1 MLQKRPGFRGVFYF
15 YAMVSFISKVLK
27 ELISSEENISEITF
41 ILPSKRAGSF
51 LLKEL
56 SALGMYHIFAPKVYS
71 IEEFTEIISEA
82 KTVDNTITL
91 FEFYKVY
98 KSVTPEEAQ
107 EDFETF
113 TAWAQSLIH
122 DFNEIDRY
130 LIDHKSFFN
139 YLADIQDLKHWS
151 IQEPKTELINNYLA
165 FWKSLPTYYDGL
177 KKELLSQNN
186 AYQGLIYRLA
196 SEKIIDY
203 AQNHPTKHV
212 FIGFNALN
220 TAEQQIVQHLLEKD
234 IAEIYWDLDEV
245 FVKDRQHDASLF
257 INQYLKDWPV
267 YKKRKAKLQVS
278 EYHKPKKIQ
287 LTGIPKNVGQAKYLG
302 ELLAE
307 LDEET
312 LQETA
317 VVLGQ
322 EDLLLPVLNSLPPNV
337 KDLNIT
343 MGFPLKNAPIASLF
357 DKLFQI
363 HQHTAS
369 AYYYKDVISVINHPA
384 LNEILKQQ
392 NRNFIEKI
400 QSENTVNLSSK
411 EIINAFS
418 GTAQSVVKACFTNWE
433 NSPSKALEAF
443 QEMIN
448 QIKSHLKSSGRKLA
462 LEFLYHFHVLFN
474 KLENLNKAYPHLK
487 SISSLY
493 QFYKETISTQN
504 LDFQGRPFKGLQL
517 MGMLELR
524 ALDFKNIIVCS
535 VNEGVLPSGKSGSS
549 FIPFDLKQTYKLPTY
564 KEKDAV
570 YTYHFYRL
578 LQRAENIHLL
588 YNTETDGLN
597 SGEKS
602 RFLTQLE
609 IEKQPA
615 HQLKHTTVS
624 PKVPAIKNELRE
636 IKKTPE
642 IIEKIKSLAAYGFSP
657 SALTSYIRNPLDF
670 YRQYVLGVRDSQE
683 VEETVAYNTL
693 GTVVHDSLEN
703 FYKPL
708 ENKFLTAQDIEAFKA
723 KIEKEIALQ
732 FKKSYLNGPL
742 NQGKNLLIFEVAKR
756 YLRNFLN
763 QELERLKNEEIK
775 ILKIEENLRSE
786 IKIGKLD
793 FPIFMRGKVDR
804 VENTNGITR
813 IIDYKTGKVTQD
825 KIEIVDWEDLT
836 SDYDKYSKSFQVL
849 AYTKM
854 IHDQNSLD
862 FPVEAGII
870 SFKNLKNGF
879 LKFAKKDKPRTKNK
893 ETAINKETLD
903 AFEMELKKLITEICD
918 PQVPFKE
925 KEI

>member
-1 MLQKRPGFRGVFYF
+1 
-15 YAMVSFISKVLK
+15 MVSFISGVLK
-27 ELISSEENISEITF
+27 ELISSKENISETIF

-56 SALGMYHIFAPKVYS
+56 SALGEHHIFAPKVYS
-71 IEEFTEIISEA
+71 IEEFTEVISEA

-98 KSVTPEEAQ
+98 KTITPEEVQ

-130 LIDHKSFFN
+130 LIDYKKFFN

-165 FWKSLPTYYDGL
+165 FWKSLPAYYEGL
-177 KKELLSQNN
+177 KKELLSNKTG
-186 AYQGLIYRLA
+186 YQGLIYRLA
-196 SEKIIDY
+196 SENIATY
-203 AQNHPTKHV
+203 AQKHRSKHV

-220 TAEQQIVQHLLEKD
+220 TAEQQIVQHLLENGL
-234 IAEIYWDLDEV
+234 AEIYWDLDEV
-245 FVKDRQHDASLF
+245 FVKDHQHDASLF

-267 YKKRKAKLQVS
+267 YKEKQAKLQVD
-278 EYHKPKKIQ
+278 EYHKPKNIQ
-287 LTGIPKNVGQAKYLG
+287 ITGIPKNVGQTKYLG
-302 ELLAE
+302 ELLAN

-357 DKLFQI
+357 DRLFQI
-363 HQHTAS
+363 HQNTGS

-384 LNEILKQQ
+384 LNEILKKETEV
-392 NRNFIEKI
+392 FIEKI
-400 QSENTVNLSSK
+400 QSKNSVNLSSE
-411 EIINAFS
+411 EIINSFS
-418 GTAQSVVKACFTNWE
+418 VEAQALIKACFKTWD
-433 NSPSKALEAF
+433 NSPYKVLEAF
-443 QEMIN
+443 QQLIN
-448 QIKSHLKSSGRKLA
+448 QIKIHLKSSDNKLA

-474 KLENLNKAYPHLK
+474 KLENLNETYPHLK
-487 SISSLY
+487 SIKSLY
-493 QFYKETISTQN
+493 QFYKEIMSTQS

-517 MGMLELR
+517 MGMLESR
-524 ALDFKNIIVCS
+524 ALDFKNIIICS

-578 LQRAENIHLL
+578 LQRAQNVHLL

-615 HQLKHTTVS
+615 HQLTHAMVS

-636 IKKTPE
+636 VKKTPE
-642 IIEKIKSLAAYGFSP
+642 IMEKIKSLAAYGFSP

-670 YRQYVLGVRDSQE
+670 YRQYVLGVRDSEE

-708 ENKFLTAQDIEAFKA
+708 ENKLLTAEDIKAFKA
-723 KIEKEIALQ
+723 KIEEEITFQ
-732 FKKSYLNGPL
+732 FKKSYMNGPV

-763 QELERLKNEEIK
+763 LELDRLKTEEIK

-786 IKIGKLD
+786 INIGKLD

-825 KIEIVDWEDLT
+825 KIEIVDWEDLA

-854 IHDQNSLD
+854 IQDQNLLD

-870 SFKNLKNGF
+870 SFKNLKSGF
-879 LKFAKKDKPRTKNK
+879 LKFGKKDKPRTKNK

-903 AFEMELKKLITEICD
+903 AFEIELKKLITEICD
-918 PQVPFKE
+918 PEVPFTE

>member
-1 MLQKRPGFRGVFYF
+1 
-15 YAMVSFISKVLK
+15 MVSFISGVLK
-27 ELISSEENISEITF
+27 ELISSEENISEIIF

-56 SALGMYHIFAPKVYS
+56 SSLSGNHIFAPKVYS
-71 IEEFTEIISEA
+71 IEEFTEVVSET
-82 KTVDNTITL
+82 KTVDNTLTL
-91 FEFYKVY
+91 FEFYNVY
-98 KSVTPEEAQ
+98 KKITPLEEQ

-130 LIDHKSFFN
+130 LIDYKRFFN

-151 IQEPKTELINNYLA
+151 IQEPKTELINNYLS
-165 FWKSLPTYYDGL
+165 FWNSLPAFYEAL
-177 KKELLSQNN
+177 KEELLSKNN
-186 AYQGLIYRLA
+186 GYQGLIYRKA
-196 SEKIIDY
+196 SENIPEYSQKNSD
-203 AQNHPTKHV
+203 KHV

-220 TAEQQIVQHLLEKD
+220 TAEQLIVQHLLEND
-234 IAEIYWDLDEV
+234 RAEIYWDLDEV
-245 FVKDRQHDASLF
+245 FVKDMQHDASLF

-267 YKKRKAKLQVS
+267 YRERRAKLNVN
-278 EYHKPKKIQ
+278 EYSKPKNIQ
-287 LTGIPKNVGQAKYLG
+287 VTGVPKNVGQAKYLG
-302 ELLAE
+302 ELLAN

-317 VVLGQ
+317 LVLGE

-357 DKLFQI
+357 DRLFQI
-363 HQHTAS
+363 HQNTAS

-384 LNEILKQQ
+384 LNEILNQETEV
-392 NRNFIEKI
+392 FIEKI
-400 QSENTVNLSSK
+400 QLENTVNLSEK
-411 EIINAFS
+411 EIISSFS
-418 GTAQSVVKACFTNWE
+418 SEAKPLIEACFKNWE
-433 NSPSKALEAF
+433 NSPLKAIEAF
-443 QEMIN
+443 QQIIN
-448 QIKSHLKSSGRKLA
+448 QIKKYYKTDQNKLG
-462 LEFLYHFHVLFN
+462 LEFLYQFHVLFN
-474 KLENLNKAYPHLK
+474 KLENLNETYPHLK
-487 SISSLY
+487 SVKSLY
-493 QFYKETISTQN
+493 QFYKEIMSTQS

-517 MGMLELR
+517 MGMLESR
-524 ALDFKNIIVCS
+524 ALDFKNVIICS

-578 LQRAENIHLL
+578 LQRAQNVHLL

-615 HQLKHTTVS
+615 HQITHAMVS
-624 PKVPAIKNELRE
+624 PKVHAIKNELRE
-636 IKKTPE
+636 VKKTPE
-642 IIEKIKSLAAYGFSP
+642 IMEKLKSLAGSGFSP

-670 YRQYVLGVRDSQE
+670 YRQYVLGVRDREE

-708 ENKFLTAQDIEAFKA
+708 ENKLLTAEDIQAFKSR
-723 KIEKEIALQ
+723 IEEEITLQ
-732 FKKSYLNGPL
+732 FKKSYMNGPV
-742 NQGKNLLIFEVAKR
+742 NQGKNLLIYEVAKR

-763 QELERLKNEEIK
+763 LELDRLKTEEIK
-775 ILKIEENLRSE
+775 ILKIEKTLKSE
-786 IKIGKLD
+786 IRIEHLD

-804 VENTNGITR
+804 VESTNGTTR

-825 KIEIVDWEDLT
+825 KIEIVNWEDLT

-854 IHDQNSLD
+854 MQDQNSLD
-862 FPVEAGII
+862 LPTEAGII
-870 SFKNLKNGF
+870 SFKNLKSGF
-879 LKFAKKDKPRTKNK
+879 LKFGKKDKPRTKNK
-893 ETAINKETLD
+893 ETAINKDILD
-903 AFEMELKKLITEICD
+903 AFEVELKKLIIEICD
-918 PQVPFKE
+918 PEIPFKE

>member
-1 MLQKRPGFRGVFYF
+1 
-15 YAMVSFISKVLK
+15 MVSFISGVLK
-27 ELISSEENISEITF
+27 ELISSEENISEIIF
-41 ILPSKRAGSF
+41 VLPSKRAGSF

-56 SALGMYHIFAPKVYS
+56 SAFSENHIFAPKVFS
-71 IEEFTEIISEA
+71 IEEFTEVISET
-82 KTVDNTITL
+82 KTVDNTLTL
-91 FEFYKVY
+91 FEFYNVY
-98 KSVTPEEAQ
+98 KEITPLEEQ

-113 TAWAQSLIH
+113 TTWAQSLIH

-130 LIDHKSFFN
+130 LIDYKSFFN

-151 IQEPKTELINNYLA
+151 IQEPKTELINNYLS
-165 FWKSLPTYYDGL
+165 FWNSLPAFYEAL
-177 KKELLSQNN
+177 KKELLSKNTG
-186 AYQGLIYRLA
+186 YQGLIYRKA
-196 SEKIIDY
+196 SEKVPEYIQRNI
-203 AQNHPTKHV
+203 AKHV

-220 TAEQQIVQHLLEKD
+220 NAEQQIVQYLLEND
-234 IAEIYWDLDEV
+234 RAEIYWDLDEV

-267 YKKRKAKLQVS
+267 YREKRVKLNVS
-278 EYHKPKKIQ
+278 EYSKPKNIQ
-287 LTGIPKNVGQAKYLG
+287 VTGVPKNVGQAKYLG
-302 ELLAE
+302 ELLAN

-317 VVLGQ
+317 VVLGE

-363 HQHTAS
+363 HQNTAS

-384 LNEILKQQ
+384 LNEILNQETEV
-392 NRNFIEKI
+392 FIEKM
-400 QSENTVNLSSK
+400 QSENTVNLSEK
-411 EIINAFS
+411 KIINSFS
-418 GTAQSVVKACFTNWE
+418 SEAKPLIEACFKNWD
-433 NSPSKALEAF
+433 NSPLTAIEAF
-443 QEMIN
+443 QQIIN
-448 QIKSHLKSSGRKLA
+448 KIKKHYKTGQNKLG
-462 LEFLYHFHVLFN
+462 LEFLYQFHVLFN
-474 KLENLNKAYPHLK
+474 KLENLNETYPHLK
-487 SISSLY
+487 SVKSLY
-493 QFYKETISTQN
+493 QFYKEIMSTQS

-517 MGMLELR
+517 MGMLESR
-524 ALDFKNIIVCS
+524 ALDFKNVIICS

-578 LQRAENIHLL
+578 LQRAQNVHLL

-615 HQLKHTTVS
+615 HQLTHTMVS

-636 IKKTPE
+636 VKKTPE
-642 IIEKIKSLAAYGFSP
+642 IMEKLKSLAGSGFSP

-670 YRQYVLGVRDSQE
+670 YRQYVLGVRDREE

-708 ENKFLTAQDIEAFKA
+708 EDKLLTAEDIQAFKSR
-723 KIEKEIALQ
+723 IEEEITLQ
-732 FKKSYLNGPL
+732 FKKSYMNGPV
-742 NQGKNLLIFEVAKR
+742 NQGKNLLIYEVAKR

-763 QELERLKNEEIK
+763 LELDRLKTEEIK
-775 ILKIEENLRSE
+775 ILKIEKTLKSE
-786 IKIGKLD
+786 IRIEYLD

-804 VENTNGITR
+804 VESTNGTTR

-854 IHDQNSLD
+854 MQDQNSLD
-862 FPVEAGII
+862 LPVEAGII
-870 SFKNLKNGF
+870 SFKNLKGGF
-879 LKFAKKDKPRTKNK
+879 LKFGKKDKPRTRNK
-893 ETAINKETLD
+893 ETAITKDILD
-903 AFEMELKKLITEICD
+903 AFEIELKKLIIEICD
-918 PQVPFKE
+918 PEIPFKE

>member
-1 MLQKRPGFRGVFYF
+1 
-15 YAMVSFISKVLK
+15 MVSFISGVLK
-27 ELISSEENISEITF
+27 ELISSEENISEIIF

-56 SALGMYHIFAPKVYS
+56 SALSENHIFAPKVYS
-71 IEEFTEIISEA
+71 IEEFTEVISET
-82 KTVDNTITL
+82 KTVDNTLTL
-91 FEFYKVY
+91 FEFYNVY
-98 KSVTPEEAQ
+98 KKITPLEEQ

-130 LIDHKSFFN
+130 LIDYKSFFN

-151 IQEPKTELINNYLA
+151 IQEPKTDLINNYLS
-165 FWKSLPTYYDGL
+165 FWNSLPAFYEAL
-177 KKELLSQNN
+177 KEELLSKNTG
-186 AYQGLIYRLA
+186 YQGLIYRKA
-196 SEKIIDY
+196 SENIPEYTQKHT
-203 AQNHPTKHV
+203 AKHV

-220 TAEQQIVQHLLEKD
+220 TAEQLIVQHLVEND
-234 IAEIYWDLDEV
+234 RAEIYWDLDEV

-257 INQYLKDWPV
+257 INQYVKDWPV
-267 YKKRKAKLQVS
+267 YREKEAKLNVS
-278 EYHKPKKIQ
+278 EYSKPKNIQ
-287 LTGIPKNVGQAKYLG
+287 VTGVPKNVGQAKYLG
-302 ELLAE
+302 ELLAN
-307 LDEET
+307 LDKET

-317 VVLGQ
+317 VVLGE

-357 DKLFQI
+357 DRLFQI
-363 HQHTAS
+363 HQNTAS
-369 AYYYKDVISVINHPA
+369 GYYYKDVISVINHPA
-384 LNEILKQQ
+384 LHELLKQETEI
-392 NRNFIEKI
+392 FIEKI
-400 QSENTVNLSSK
+400 QSENTVNLSEK
-411 EIINAFS
+411 EIISSFS
-418 GTAQSVVKACFTNWE
+418 AGAKPLIEACFKDLE
-433 NSPSKALEAF
+433 NSPLKAIEAF
-443 QEMIN
+443 QQIIN
-448 QIKSHLKSSGRKLA
+448 QIKDHYKTDQNKLG
-462 LEFLYHFHVLFN
+462 LEFLYQFHVLFN
-474 KLENLNKAYPHLK
+474 KLENLNQTYPHLK
-487 SISSLY
+487 SVKSLY
-493 QFYKETISTQN
+493 QFYKEIMSTQS

-517 MGMLELR
+517 MGMLESR
-524 ALDFKNIIVCS
+524 ALDFKNVIICS

-578 LQRAENIHLL
+578 LQRAQNVHLL

-615 HQLKHTTVS
+615 HQLTHTMVS

-636 IKKTPE
+636 VKKTPE
-642 IIEKIKSLAAYGFSP
+642 IMEKLKSLAGSGFSP

-670 YRQYVLGVRDSQE
+670 YRQYVLGVRDREE

-708 ENKFLTAQDIEAFKA
+708 EDKILTAENIKAFKA
-723 KIEKEIALQ
+723 RIEEEITLQ
-732 FKKSYLNGPL
+732 FKKSYMNGPV
-742 NQGKNLLIFEVAKR
+742 NQGKNLLIYEVAKR

-763 QELERLKNEEIK
+763 LELNRLETEEIK
-775 ILKIEENLRSE
+775 ILKIEKTLKSE
-786 IKIGKLD
+786 IRIEHLD

-804 VENTNGITR
+804 AENSNGTTR

-854 IHDQNSLD
+854 MEDQNLLEL
-862 FPVEAGII
+862 PVEAGII
-870 SFKNLKNGF
+870 SFKNLKSGF
-879 LKFAKKDKPRTKNK
+879 LKFGKKDKPRTKNK
-893 ETAINKETLD
+893 ETAINKEILD
-903 AFEMELKKLITEICD
+903 AFEIELKKLITEICD
-918 PQVPFKE
+918 PEIPFKE
-925 KEI
+925 KEL

>member
-1 MLQKRPGFRGVFYF
+1 
-15 YAMVSFISKVLK
+15 MVSFISGVLK
-27 ELISSEENISEITF
+27 ELNSSEENISEIIF

-56 SALGMYHIFAPKVYS
+56 SALSENHIFAPKVYS
-71 IEEFTEIISEA
+71 IEEFTEVISKI
-82 KTVDNTITL
+82 KTVDNTLTL
-91 FEFYKVY
+91 FEFYNVY
-98 KSVTPEEAQ
+98 KKITSIEEQ

-130 LIDHKSFFN
+130 LIDYKSFFN

-151 IQEPKTELINNYLA
+151 IQEPKTELINNYLS
-165 FWKSLPTYYDGL
+165 FWNSLPSFYEAL
-177 KKELLSQNN
+177 KEELLSKNTG
-186 AYQGLIYRLA
+186 YQGLIYRKA
-196 SEKIIDY
+196 SENITEYTQTNKARHI
-203 AQNHPTKHV
+203 

-220 TAEQQIVQHLLEKD
+220 TAEQQIVQHLLEND
-234 IAEIYWDLDEV
+234 RAEIFWDLDEV
-245 FVKDRQHDASLF
+245 FVKDHQHDASLF

-267 YKKRKAKLQVS
+267 YKKKKKAKLNVN
-278 EYHKPKKIQ
+278 EYYKAKNIQ
-287 LTGIPKNVGQAKYLG
+287 ITGVPKNVGQAKYLG
-302 ELLAE
+302 ELLAN

-317 VVLGQ
+317 VVLGE

-357 DKLFQI
+357 DRLFQI
-363 HQHTAS
+363 HQNTGS

-384 LNEILKQQ
+384 LNEILKKETEV
-392 NRNFIEKI
+392 FIEKI
-400 QSENTVNLSSK
+400 QSENTVNLSEK
-411 EIINAFS
+411 EIINSFS
-418 GTAQSVVKACFTNWE
+418 AEAKPLIKACFRSWD
-433 NSPSKALEAF
+433 NSPKKALEAF
-443 QEMIN
+443 QEIIN
-448 QIKSHLKSSGRKLA
+448 QVKFHLKSSENKLG

-474 KLENLNKAYPHLK
+474 KLENLNEAYPHLK
-487 SISSLY
+487 SIKSLY
-493 QFYKETISTQN
+493 QFYKEIMSTQS

-517 MGMLELR
+517 MGMLESR
-524 ALDFKNIIVCS
+524 ALDFKNVIICS

-578 LQRAENIHLL
+578 LQRAQNVHLL

-615 HQLKHTTVS
+615 HQLTHAMVS

-636 IKKTPE
+636 VKKTPE
-642 IIEKIKSLAAYGFSP
+642 IMEKIQSLATYGFSP

-670 YRQYVLGVRDSQE
+670 YRQYVLGVRDSEE

-708 ENKFLTAQDIEAFKA
+708 ENQMLTEEHIKGFKA
-723 KIEKEIALQ
+723 RIQEEITLQ
-732 FKKSYLNGPL
+732 FKKSYMNGPV
-742 NQGKNLLIFEVAKR
+742 NQGKNLLIYEVAKR

-763 QELERLKNEEIK
+763 LELDRLKSEEIK
-775 ILKIEENLRSE
+775 ILKIEKTLKSE
-786 IKIGKLD
+786 IRIEHLD

-804 VENTNGITR
+804 VENANGITR

-854 IHDQNSLD
+854 MQDQSSIDL
-862 FPVEAGII
+862 PVEAGII
-870 SFKNLKNGF
+870 SFKNLKSGF
-879 LKFAKKDKPRTKNK
+879 LKFGKKDKPRTQNK
-893 ETAINKETLD
+893 ETAINKEILG
-903 AFEMELKKLITEICD
+903 AFEIELKKLITEICD
-918 PQVPFKE
+918 PEIPFKE

>member
-1 MLQKRPGFRGVFYF
+1 
-15 YAMVSFISKVLK
+15 MVSFISGVLR
-27 ELISSEENISEITF
+27 ELISSRENISEIIF

-56 SALGMYHIFAPKVYS
+56 SALSENHIFAPKVYS
-71 IEEFTEIISEA
+71 IEEFTEVISET
-82 KTVDNTITL
+82 KTVDNTLTL
-91 FEFYKVY
+91 FEFYNVY
-98 KSVTPEEAQ
+98 KGITPIEEQ

-130 LIDHKSFFN
+130 LIDYKSFFN
-139 YLADIQDLKHWS
+139 YLANVQDLKHWS
-151 IQEPKTELINNYLA
+151 IQEPKTELINNYLS
-165 FWKSLPTYYDGL
+165 FWNSLPAFYEAL
-177 KKELLSQNN
+177 KKELFSKNTG
-186 AYQGLIYRLA
+186 YQGLIYRKA
-196 SEKIIDY
+196 SENITGYIEKNN
-203 AQNHPTKHV
+203 AKHI

-220 TAEQQIVQHLLEKD
+220 TAEQQIVQHLLEND
-234 IAEIYWDLDEV
+234 RAEIYWDLDNV
-245 FVKDRQHDASLF
+245 FVKDGQHDASLF
-257 INQYLKDWPV
+257 INQYLKAWPV
-267 YKKRKAKLQVS
+267 YREKQAKLNVN
-278 EYHKPKKIQ
+278 EYGKPKNIQ

-302 ELLAE
+302 ELLAN

-317 VVLGQ
+317 VVLGE
-322 EDLLLPVLNSLPPNV
+322 EDLLLPVLNSLPHNV
-337 KDLNIT
+337 QDLNIT

-363 HQHTAS
+363 HQNTAS
-369 AYYYKDVISVINHPA
+369 AHYYKDVISVINHPA
-384 LNEILKQQ
+384 LNEIL
-392 NRNFIEKI
+392 NLETEVFIEEI
-400 QSENTVNLSSK
+400 QSKNMVNLSEK
-411 EIINAFS
+411 EIINSFS
-418 GTAQSVVKACFTNWE
+418 TEARPLIQACFKSWNNT
-433 NSPSKALEAF
+433 PIKALEAF
-443 QEMIN
+443 QQIIN
-448 QIKSHLKSSGRKLA
+448 QVKKHYKNGQNKLG
-462 LEFLYHFHVLFN
+462 LEFLYQFHVLFN
-474 KLENLNKAYPHLK
+474 KLENLNDAYPHLK
-487 SISSLY
+487 SVKSLY
-493 QFYKETISTQN
+493 QFYKEIISTQS

-517 MGMLELR
+517 MGMLESR
-524 ALDFKNIIVCS
+524 ALDFKNVIICS

-578 LQRAENIHLL
+578 LQRAQNVHLL
-588 YNTETDGLN
+588 YNTETNGLN

-615 HQLKHTTVS
+615 HQLTHAMVS

-636 IKKTPE
+636 VKKTPE
-642 IIEKIKSLAAYGFSP
+642 IMEKLKSLAASGFSP

-670 YRQYVLGVRDSQE
+670 YRQYVLGIRDREE

-708 ENKFLTAQDIEAFKA
+708 EDKLLTAEDIQAFKS
-723 KIEKEIALQ
+723 KIQEEITLQ
-732 FKKSYLNGPL
+732 FKKSYMNGPV
-742 NQGKNLLIFEVAKR
+742 NQGKNLLIYEVAKR
-756 YLRNFLN
+756 YLLNFLN
-763 QELERLKNEEIK
+763 LELERLKTEEIK
-775 ILKIEENLRSE
+775 ILKIEKTLKSE
-786 IKIGKLD
+786 IRIENLD

-804 VENTNGITR
+804 VENTNGTTR

-825 KIEIVDWEDLT
+825 KIEIVEWEDLT

-854 IHDQNSLD
+854 MQDQNSLD
-862 FPVEAGII
+862 LPVEAGII
-870 SFKNLKNGF
+870 SFKNLKGGF
-879 LKFAKKDKPRTKNK
+879 LKFGKKDKPRTRNK
-893 ETAINKETLD
+893 ETAITKEILD
-903 AFEMELKKLITEICD
+903 AFEIELKKLILEICD
-918 PQVPFKE
+918 HEIPFTE

>member
-1 MLQKRPGFRGVFYF
+1 
-15 YAMVSFISKVLK
+15 MVSFISGVLK
-27 ELISSEENISEITF
+27 ELISSGENISEIIF

-56 SALGMYHIFAPKVYS
+56 SALSENHIFAPKVYS
-71 IEEFTEIISEA
+71 IEEFTEVISET
-82 KTVDNTITL
+82 KTVDNTLSL
-91 FEFYKVY
+91 FEFYNVY
-98 KSVTPEEAQ
+98 KKITPQQEQ

-130 LIDHKSFFN
+130 LIDYKSFFN

-151 IQEPKTELINNYLA
+151 IQEPKTELINNYLS
-165 FWKSLPTYYDGL
+165 FWNSLPAFYEAL
-177 KKELLSQNN
+177 KEELLSKNTG
-186 AYQGLIYRLA
+186 YQGLIYRKA
-196 SEKIIDY
+196 SENIPNY
-203 AQNHPTKHV
+203 ARENSSKHV

-220 TAEQQIVQHLLEKD
+220 TAEQLIVQHLLEND
-234 IAEIYWDLDEV
+234 CAEIYWDLDEV

-267 YKKRKAKLQVS
+267 YREKQAKLNVN
-278 EYHKPKKIQ
+278 EYHKPKNIQ
-287 LTGIPKNVGQAKYLG
+287 VTGIPKNVGQAKYLG
-302 ELLAE
+302 ELLAN

-317 VVLGQ
+317 VVLGE

-337 KDLNIT
+337 QDLNIT

-357 DKLFQI
+357 DRLFQI
-363 HQHTAS
+363 HQNTAS
-369 AYYYKDVISVINHPA
+369 TYYYKDVISVINHPA
-384 LNEILKQQ
+384 LHEILKQETEV
-392 NRNFIEKI
+392 FIEKI
-400 QSENTVNLSSK
+400 QSENTVNLSSE
-411 EIINAFS
+411 EIINSFS
-418 GTAQSVVKACFTNWE
+418 TEAKPLLKACFRKWD
-433 NSPSKALEAF
+433 NSPKKALEAF
-443 QEMIN
+443 QEIIN
-448 QIKSHLKSSGRKLA
+448 QVKIHLKSSDNKLG
-462 LEFLYHFHVLFN
+462 LEFIYHFHVLCN
-474 KLENLNKAYPHLK
+474 KLDNLNEAYPHLK
-487 SISSLY
+487 SIKSLY
-493 QFYKETISTQN
+493 QFYKEIMSTQS

-517 MGMLELR
+517 MGMLESR
-524 ALDFKNIIVCS
+524 ALDFKNVIICS

-578 LQRAENIHLL
+578 LQRAQNVHLL

-615 HQLKHTTVS
+615 HQLTHAMVS
-624 PKVPAIKNELRE
+624 PKVPAIKNDLRE
-636 IKKTPE
+636 VKKTPE
-642 IIEKIKSLAAYGFSP
+642 IMEKIKSLAAYGFSP

-670 YRQYVLGVRDSQE
+670 YRQYVLGVRDSEE

-708 ENKFLTAQDIEAFKA
+708 ENQILTEENIKTFKA
-723 KIEKEIALQ
+723 RIEEEITLQ
-732 FKKSYLNGPL
+732 FKKSYMNGPV
-742 NQGKNLLIFEVAKR
+742 NQGKNLLIYEVAKR

-763 QELERLKNEEIK
+763 LELNRLKTEEIK
-775 ILKIEENLRSE
+775 ILKIEKTLKSE
-786 IKIGKLD
+786 IRIEQLD

-804 VENTNGITR
+804 VESTNGTTR

-825 KIEIVDWEDLT
+825 KIEIVDWADLT

-854 IHDQNSLD
+854 MQDQNSLEL
-862 FPVEAGII
+862 PVEAGII
-870 SFKNLKNGF
+870 SFKNLKSGF
-879 LKFAKKDKPRTKNK
+879 LKFGKKDKPRTKNK
-893 ETAINKETLD
+893 ETAINKEILE
-903 AFEMELKKLITEICD
+903 AFEIELKKLITEICD
-918 PQVPFKE
+918 PEIPFTE

>member
-1 MLQKRPGFRGVFYF
+1 
-15 YAMVSFISKVLK
+15 MVSFISGVLK
-27 ELISSEENISEITF
+27 ELISSEENISETIF

-56 SALGMYHIFAPKVYS
+56 SALGAHHIFAPKVYS
-71 IEEFTEIISEA
+71 IEEFTEVISEA

-98 KSVTPEEAQ
+98 KAITPEEAQ

-130 LIDHKSFFN
+130 LIDYKKFFN

-165 FWKSLPTYYDGL
+165 FWKSLPAYYEGL
-177 KKELLSQNN
+177 KKELLNN
-186 AYQGLIYRLA
+186 NTGYQGLIYRLA
-196 SEKIIDY
+196 SENIAAY
-203 AQNHPTKHV
+203 AQKHRAKHV

-220 TAEQQIVQHLLEKD
+220 AAEQQIVQHLLEND

-267 YKKRKAKLQVS
+267 YEKKKAKLNVN
-278 EYHKPKKIQ
+278 EYHKSKNIQ
-287 LTGIPKNVGQAKYLG
+287 ITGIPKNVGQAKYLG
-302 ELLAE
+302 ELLAN

-317 VVLGQ
+317 VVLGE

-337 KDLNIT
+337 QDLNIT

-357 DKLFQI
+357 DRLFQI
-363 HQHTAS
+363 HQNTGS

-384 LNEILKQQ
+384 LNEILKEETEV
-392 NRNFIEKI
+392 FIEKI
-400 QSENTVNLSSK
+400 QSENTVNLSSE
-411 EIINAFS
+411 EIISSFS
-418 GTAQSVVKACFTNWE
+418 NEAKPLIKACFRSWD
-433 NSPSKALEAF
+433 NSPKKALEAF
-443 QEMIN
+443 QEIIN
-448 QIKSHLKSSGRKLA
+448 QVKIHLKSSENKLG

-474 KLENLNKAYPHLK
+474 KLENLNEAYPHLK
-487 SISSLY
+487 SIKSLY
-493 QFYKETISTQN
+493 QFYKEIMSTQS

-517 MGMLELR
+517 MGMLESR
-524 ALDFKNIIVCS
+524 ALDFKNIIICS

-549 FIPFDLKQTYKLPTY
+549 FIPFDLKQNYKLPTY

-578 LQRAENIHLL
+578 LQRAQNVHLL

-615 HQLKHTTVS
+615 HQLTHAMVS

-636 IKKTPE
+636 VKKTPE
-642 IIEKIKSLAAYGFSP
+642 IMEKLKSLAAYGFSP

-670 YRQYVLGVRDSQE
+670 YRQYVLGVRDSEE

-708 ENKFLTAQDIEAFKA
+708 ENKLLTAEDIKAFKA
-723 KIEKEIALQ
+723 KIEEEITLQ
-732 FKKSYLNGPL
+732 FKKSYMNGPV
-742 NQGKNLLIFEVAKR
+742 NQGKNLLIYEVAKR

-763 QELERLKNEEIK
+763 LELDRLKTEEVK
-775 ILKIEENLRSE
+775 ILKIEENLKSE
-786 IKIGKLD
+786 IKIEKLD

-825 KIEIVDWEDLT
+825 KIEIVDWADLA

-854 IHDQNSLD
+854 MQDQNSLD

-870 SFKNLKNGF
+870 SFKNLKSGF
-879 LKFAKKDKPRTKNK
+879 LKFGKKDKPRTRNK
-893 ETAINKETLD
+893 ETAINKEILE
-903 AFEMELKKLITEICD
+903 AFEVELKKLITEICD
-918 PQVPFKE
+918 PEIPFTE

>member
-1 MLQKRPGFRGVFYF
+1 
-15 YAMVSFISKVLK
+15 MVSFISGVLK
-27 ELISSEENISEITF
+27 ELISSEENISEIIF

-56 SALGMYHIFAPKVYS
+56 SPLSENHIFAPKVYS
-71 IEEFTEIISEA
+71 IEEFTEVISKI
-82 KTVDNTITL
+82 KTVDNTLTL
-91 FEFYKVY
+91 FEFYNVY
-98 KSVTPEEAQ
+98 KKITPIEEQ

-130 LIDHKSFFN
+130 LIDYESFFN

-151 IQEPKTELINNYLA
+151 IQEPKTELINNYLS
-165 FWKSLPTYYDGL
+165 FWNSLPAFYEAL
-177 KKELLSQNN
+177 KEELLSKNTG
-186 AYQGLIYRLA
+186 YQGLIYRKA
-196 SEKIIDY
+196 SENITEYTQTNK
-203 AQNHPTKHV
+203 AQHI

-220 TAEQQIVQHLLEKD
+220 TAEQLIVQHLLEND
-234 IAEIYWDLDEV
+234 RAEIYWDLDEV

-267 YKKRKAKLQVS
+267 YKKKKAKLNVK
-278 EYHKPKKIQ
+278 EYYKAKNIQ
-287 LTGIPKNVGQAKYLG
+287 ITGVPKNVGQAKYLG
-302 ELLAE
+302 ELLAN

-317 VVLGQ
+317 VVLGE
-322 EDLLLPVLNSLPPNV
+322 EDLLLPVLNSLPTNV

-357 DKLFQI
+357 DRLFQI
-363 HQHTAS
+363 HQNTGS

-384 LNEILKQQ
+384 LSEILKQETEV
-392 NRNFIEKI
+392 FIEKI
-400 QSENTVNLSSK
+400 QSENTVNLSEK
-411 EIINAFS
+411 EIINSFS
-418 GTAQSVVKACFTNWE
+418 AEAKPLIKACFRSWD
-433 NSPSKALEAF
+433 NSPKKALEAF
-443 QEMIN
+443 QEIIN
-448 QIKSHLKSSGRKLA
+448 QVKFHLKSSENKLG

-474 KLENLNKAYPHLK
+474 KLENLNEAYPHLK
-487 SISSLY
+487 SIKSLY
-493 QFYKETISTQN
+493 QFYKEIMSTQS

-517 MGMLELR
+517 MGMLESR
-524 ALDFKNIIVCS
+524 ALDFKNVIICS

-578 LQRAENIHLL
+578 LQRAQNVHLL

-615 HQLKHTTVS
+615 HQLTQAMVS

-636 IKKTPE
+636 VKKTPE
-642 IIEKIKSLAAYGFSP
+642 IMEKIQSLATYGFSP

-670 YRQYVLGVRDSQE
+670 YRQYVLGVRDSEE

-708 ENKFLTAQDIEAFKA
+708 ENQMLTEEHIKGFKA
-723 KIEKEIALQ
+723 RIQEEITLQ
-732 FKKSYLNGPL
+732 FKKSYMNGPV
-742 NQGKNLLIFEVAKR
+742 NQGKNLLIYEVAKR

-763 QELERLKNEEIK
+763 LELDRLKSEEIK
-775 ILKIEENLRSE
+775 ILKIEKTLKSE
-786 IKIGKLD
+786 IRIEHLD

-804 VENTNGITR
+804 VENADGITR

-825 KIEIVDWEDLT
+825 KIEIVDWEDLA

-854 IHDQNSLD
+854 MQDQSSIDL
-862 FPVEAGII
+862 PVEAGII
-870 SFKNLKNGF
+870 SFKNLKSGF
-879 LKFAKKDKPRTKNK
+879 LKFGKKDKPRTQDK
-893 ETAINKETLD
+893 ETAIKKEILG
-903 AFEMELKKLITEICD
+903 AFEIELKKLITEICD
-918 PQVPFKE
+918 PEIPFKE